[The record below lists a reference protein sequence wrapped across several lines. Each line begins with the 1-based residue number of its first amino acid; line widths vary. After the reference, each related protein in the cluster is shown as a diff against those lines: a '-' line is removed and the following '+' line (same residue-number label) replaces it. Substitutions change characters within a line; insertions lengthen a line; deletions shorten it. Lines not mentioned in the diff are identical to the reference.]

1 MQILNPV
8 SVAHKL
14 IQEQVYR
21 AEILVDVTAG
31 KGNDTLY
38 LAENSLAT
46 AKIYAFDIQELALRC
61 TKEKLQEKGLE
72 RKVTLILDNHA
83 NVKQYILRGVDVAI
97 FNLGYLPGGNHELTT
112 TIDTTMP
119 AIEAMLQLL
128 NVGGVVAIT
137 AYPGHESGKREYH
150 YLIDF
155 LSNLPVKNY
164 TVSCWSMINHAS
176 TAPVVYLIEKVRS

>member
-21 AEILVDVTAG
+21 AEILVDATAG

-61 TKEKLQEKGLE
+61 TKEKDCQEKGLE

-83 NVKQYILRGVDVAI
+83 NVKQYVLRGVDVAI

-112 TIDTTMP
+112 TIDTDN
-119 AIEAMLQLL
+119 AR
-128 NVGGVVAIT
+128 N
-137 AYPGHESGKREYH
+137 
-150 YLIDF
+150 
-155 LSNLPVKNY
+155 
-164 TVSCWSMINHAS
+164 
-176 TAPVVYLIEKVRS
+176 